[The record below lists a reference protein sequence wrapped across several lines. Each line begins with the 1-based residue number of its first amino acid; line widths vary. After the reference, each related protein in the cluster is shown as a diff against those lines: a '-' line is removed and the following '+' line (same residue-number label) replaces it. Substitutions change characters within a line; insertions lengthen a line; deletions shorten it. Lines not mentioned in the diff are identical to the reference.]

1 MGDFVAHS
9 VDTDCVIRRT
19 RLRPMPRTVTCP
31 KCATEMPVDF
41 SFCGKCGNRLTALE
55 SPEGETRQVT
65 VLFADISGF
74 TALAERLNPDE
85 LHENMRTAWD
95 AIAAQIRA
103 QGGLIEKYIGDAVVA
118 VFGAVGDQDD
128 HPERAQH
135 AAIAILGALEREN
148 ARIAERTGRYLALRV
163 GVNTGLA
170 ATGAIGDKES
180 EFGVLGDAVNIAARL
195 EQAAEPGQVLVGDA
209 TYRRTAG
216 IFASEP
222 HPPVAAKGKTAPLVA
237 WRLLREEAASAPSRR
252 RAPLVGRD
260 AEVAQLVGA
269 LDDALAGKGRTIS
282 IVGEA
287 GLGKTRLV
295 DEVLADPRA
304 LGARVAR
311 ARCSPYDSHRA
322 YGAIADPP
330 RRAPANTAALVIT
343 TYRPELTPPWTTA
356 RGHLQLRLGPLDES
370 SCATLLTSLLPA
382 GALPKEA
389 IADVVARSSGN
400 PTYIEEAARWILG
413 TGVVVEREDASPLA
427 DVSRMS
433 GLPEG
438 LPMLLLRRAEQATH
452 AERQVLHAIA
462 VAARATDSAIIRA
475 IAGPGVDVDASLAGL
490 LARGLVDL
498 TAHGDYRFRQTM
510 LRELVY
516 DSLLAVSRPE
526 LHGRVGSVIETAM
539 PEVAAQQPELLARHF
554 ALSTNIARGIQ
565 HAMRAGQRAE
575 SLHVLGH
582 ALHHYAVAAELARRL
597 PSGGA
602 GERARALL
610 P

>member
-9 VDTDCVIRRT
+9 VDTDRVIRRT

-55 SPEGETRQVT
+55 TLEGETRQVT

-163 GVNTGLA
+163 G
-170 ATGAIGDKES
+170 
-180 EFGVLGDAVNIAARL
+180 
-195 EQAAEPGQVLVGDA
+195 
-209 TYRRTAG
+209 
-216 IFASEP
+216 
-222 HPPVAAKGKTAPLVA
+222 
-237 WRLLREEAASAPSRR
+237 
-252 RAPLVGRD
+252 
-260 AEVAQLVGA
+260 A

-322 YGAIADPP
+322 YGAIADLL
-330 RRAPANTAALVIT
+330 RRALAIGASAPTEIAHRTITETLPGLEPETTKLVLAALGYGLTLPPLSGDTRRKLLDRAIRDLILRVARTQPVILAITDVQWSDTASQAVLTAIAPALANTAALVIT

-356 RGHLQLRLGPLDES
+356 RGHLQLPLGPPDAS

-389 IADVVARSSGN
+389 IAAVVARSSGS
-400 PTYIEEAARWILG
+400 PTYLEEASRWL
-413 TGVVVEREDASPLA
+413 
-427 DVSRMS
+427 VS
-433 GLPEG
+433 
-438 LPMLLLRRAEQATH
+438 
-452 AERQVLHAIA
+452 
-462 VAARATDSAIIRA
+462 
-475 IAGPGVDVDASLAGL
+475 
-490 LARGLVDL
+490 
-498 TAHGDYRFRQTM
+498 
-510 LRELVY
+510 
-516 DSLLAVSRPE
+516 
-526 LHGRVGSVIETAM
+526 
-539 PEVAAQQPELLARHF
+539 
-554 ALSTNIARGIQ
+554 
-565 HAMRAGQRAE
+565 
-575 SLHVLGH
+575 
-582 ALHHYAVAAELARRL
+582 
-597 PSGGA
+597 
-602 GERARALL
+602 
-610 P
+610 

>member
-19 RLRPMPRTVTCP
+19 RLRPMPRTITCP

-41 SFCGKCGNRLTALE
+41 SFCGKCGNRLTPLE

-95 AIAAQIRA
+95 AIAAEIRA

-148 ARIAERTGRYLALRV
+148 ARIAERTGRYPALRV

-216 IFASEP
+216 IFAYEP

-322 YGAIADPP
+322 YGAIADLL
-330 RRAPANTAALVIT
+330 RRALAIGTNAPTEIAHRMLTETVPGMEPEAAKMVLAALGYSLTLPALSGETRRKLLDRAIRDLILRVARTQPVILALTDVQWADAASQELLAALAPALASTAALFVT
-343 TYRPELTPPWTTA
+343 TYRPDLNPPWSTS
-356 RGHLQLRLGPLDES
+356 RGHLQIRLTPLASGPS
-370 SCATLLTSLLPA
+370 AALLQALLPA
-382 GALPKEA
+382 SALPQEA
-389 IADVVARSSGN
+389 VDDIVARSAGS
-400 PTYIEEAARWILG
+400 PTYIEETARWLVA
-413 TGVVVEREDASPLA
+413 TGVVVEREGASPLA
-427 DVSRMS
+427 DVSRMRE
-433 GLPEG
+433 LPDA
-438 LPMLLLRRAEQATH
+438 LPTLLLRRAELAVGP
-452 AERQVLHAIA
+452 EKRVLHATA
-462 VAARATDSAIIRA
+462 VAARAC
-475 IAGPGVDVDASLAGL
+475 
-490 LARGLVDL
+490 
-498 TAHGDYRFRQTM
+498 
-510 LRELVY
+510 
-516 DSLLAVSRPE
+516 
-526 LHGRVGSVIETAM
+526 
-539 PEVAAQQPELLARHF
+539 
-554 ALSTNIARGIQ
+554 
-565 HAMRAGQRAE
+565 
-575 SLHVLGH
+575 
-582 ALHHYAVAAELARRL
+582 
-597 PSGGA
+597 
-602 GERARALL
+602 
-610 P
+610 